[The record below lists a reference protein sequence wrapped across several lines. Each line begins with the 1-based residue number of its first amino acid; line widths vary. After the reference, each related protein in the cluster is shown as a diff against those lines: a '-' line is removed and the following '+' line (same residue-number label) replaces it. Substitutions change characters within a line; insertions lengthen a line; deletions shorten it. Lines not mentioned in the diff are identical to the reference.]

1 MKLVTRQW
9 ILGVGTAL
17 LVGGWGVT
25 GCAKEQQKSAL
36 TDMGFVLW
44 GGTVVTSARSKTIY
58 ACGVLSMAVGAGL
71 IGFAI
76 YRPRDRSDGGR
87 TE

>member
-25 GCAKEQQKSAL
+25 GCAKEQQQSAP
-36 TDMGFVLW
+36 TDAGL
-44 GGTVVTSARSKTIY
+44 VVWVGSPITSVGSQTIY

-71 IGFAI
+71 LGFAI
-76 YRPRDRSDGGR
+76 YRPRDRSDGSNG
-87 TE
+87 